1 MLVLKTPEELRAER
15 ELKINPEIESFRA
28 RLRGIV
34 LDRMSKWK
42 GDVVE
47 IKLGNF
53 GVNIYEFYPTLNTK
67 EKYRL
72 VLEII
77 NELEDYG
84 WIVRYDTEGDTI
96 KWIQINQEDRWFVL
110 LIKKIFGTKKDRGGG
125 LLYIS

>member
-1 MLVLKTPEELRAER
+1 
-15 ELKINPEIESFRA
+15 
-28 RLRGIV
+28 
-34 LDRMSKWK
+34 
-42 GDVVE
+42 
-47 IKLGNF
+47 
-53 GVNIYEFYPTLNTK
+53 
-67 EKYRL
+67 L